1 MSHSGIARPTGQL
14 SDLSDRP
21 TSGRCLHRQTGHR
34 RHLLLSVIFC
44 VVRDGDLY
52 KGMRTGGKILRVTV
66 SSYTQ
71 EHQRALHRRCV
82 SLLLPPYEEAHGRLL
97 FGLWEKG
104 FCLTPCVT
112 MGCPRLMIVIVPTRH
127 LFPNKTSIRMSRTYN
142 SGAISA
148 VMVCII

>member
-1 MSHSGIARPTGQL
+1 MSASTDWSPSTSAIICGFLCRTG
-14 SDLSDRP
+14 
-21 TSGRCLHRQTGHR
+21 
-34 RHLLLSVIFC
+34 
-44 VVRDGDLY
+44 GDLY

-71 EHQRALHRRCV
+71 EHQRALRHRCV

-97 FGLWEKG
+97 LRSWEKG

-112 MGCPRLMIVIVPTRH
+112 MGCPPLMIVIVPTRH

-142 SGAISA
+142 SGL
-148 VMVCII
+148 VLCCHGVYHLVRMLGGLW